1 MKQIKTIKNENYK
14 FDSFENVNAVFGWN
28 VKDDKFLLIIKNSD
42 NKKMFELELAT
53 DKETNVGVV
62 SQLRV
67 FFKRYEESKLNNE

>member
-62 SQLRV
+62 SKLRV